1 MDCSKNRR
9 QKKMEKDVD
18 KGGMIGYNSQ
28 ADSEKLWQTKLK
40 SLGLRGTT
48 GARSK
53 TSKKLKKL

>member
-1 MDCSKNRR
+1 
-9 QKKMEKDVD
+9 MEKDVD